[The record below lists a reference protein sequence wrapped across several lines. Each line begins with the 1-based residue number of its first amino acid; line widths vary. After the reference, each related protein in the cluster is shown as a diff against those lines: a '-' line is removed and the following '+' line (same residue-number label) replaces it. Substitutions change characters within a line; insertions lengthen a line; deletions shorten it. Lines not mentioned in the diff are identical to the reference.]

1 MPLHIDPMF
10 RQQKGL
16 EQWLNLKNILIH
28 NVQSLSAFGWRILK
42 SVDCC
47 SYICMFY
54 FIPICSIS
62 RVNVGGKVLTN
73 HLKEVISYRYL
84 FLYSNGLI
92 KMETLHDK
100 SYCVACRLQRRR
112 HLGITIRHL
121 ASSQKISVIFF
132 SGTTEASFLIF
143 GTEHKYG
150 ELYRVTHF

>member
-1 MPLHIDPMF
+1 MNFKIRGRGSGTVEFLKSGDCFDAPSHIPY
-10 RQQKGL
+10 
-16 EQWLNLKNILIH
+16 
-28 NVQSLSAFGWRILK
+28 VQTIERPWIVVESEEYSHSQCLVTVSIWRILK
-42 SVDCC
+42 CVDCC

-100 SYCVACRLQRRR
+100 SYCVACPL
-112 HLGITIRHL
+112 
-121 ASSQKISVIFF
+121 
-132 SGTTEASFLIF
+132 
-143 GTEHKYG
+143 
-150 ELYRVTHF
+150 